1 MMPNAWSWRR
11 VSVLMVLAGGATAA
25 MLAGCVDP
33 GSETPLSQRSSAV
46 GEPTSDGFPSPAE
59 RLGLMAINRARS
71 DPQTVKGSMSASYP
85 ARPPVIYSDPLT
97 HSARFHAVNLE
108 MADVTL
114 MHSSPCPLNTD
125 VATSG
130 CSGDP
135 ACACATPVPS
145 MCASCAQVDAEN
157 SCGTA
162 PFTRIGYF
170 TSGTG
175 VSATGEVA
183 AAGYSNPM
191 ATVDGWMDE
200 PASSDGHRKILTDQG
215 TTANTM
221 GYGHA
226 AGKNCYSTFDVG
238 DSGNV
243 KNAVVPKIPTA
254 AVSPFSGAAGTFTFY
269 ATWADPAMG
278 APASLNVVVDGACT
292 AMTRELGTDT
302 LNATYK
308 ATATLAAGC
317 HSYYVAAMDA
327 GGVALTYPTTGALT
341 ISVGNTACD
350 ADYLAQAPA
359 SACSAGG
366 GGGASGGGGAA
377 PPASGGS
384 SGRGGA
390 SGAGGKASQA
400 GMPGTTGSGGM
411 RAGSGGTRGNG
422 GATGSGGAS
431 NTGSGGTVATG
442 GMSGTSGTGGDRGGT
457 GGAPGGSGGARG
469 SGGTGGTGGTTPATG
484 SGGVSAQGSG
494 GTTSTASGGSSPPAG
509 NGGNAGGGCACDVTT
524 RSPPSLFAALLS
536 LALLLA
542 TRRRPRRR

>member
-1 MMPNAWSWRR
+1 MAKPPSRARS
-11 VSVLMVLAGGATAA
+11 SVLFALWSGVAAGTLG
-25 MLAGCVDP
+25 GCVDASP
-33 GSETPLSQRSSAV
+33 DGPPLSRRASAV

-59 RLGLMAINRARS
+59 RLGLMAVNRARS

-108 MADVTL
+108 LADVTL

-130 CSGDP
+130 CTGDL
-135 ACACATPVPS
+135 ACACAMPVPS
-145 MCASCAQVDAEN
+145 ACASCAQVDAEN

-170 TSGTG
+170 TAGTG

-183 AAGYSNPM
+183 AAGYGNPM
-191 ATVDGWMDE
+191 TTVDGWMDE

-226 AGKNCYSTFDVG
+226 VGKNCFSPFDVG

-243 KNAVVPKIPTA
+243 KNAVIPKIPTA
-254 AVSPFSGAAGTFTFY
+254 AVSPFAGAAGSFTFY
-269 ATWADPAMG
+269 ATWADPALG
-278 APASLNVVVDGACT
+278 APASLNVVIDGTCT
-292 AMTRELGTDT
+292 PMTRELGTDT

-317 HSYYVAAMDA
+317 HNYYVAAMD
-327 GGVALTYPTTGALT
+327 GGGGALNYPTTGALT
-341 ISVGNTACD
+341 VSVGNVACD

-366 GGGASGGGGAA
+366 GGGTSGAGGATMGSGGA
-377 PPASGGS
+377 

-390 SGAGGKASQA
+390 GGGRAGTSGMSGSSGTGGVRAATGGATASGGGA
-400 GMPGTTGSGGM
+400 IGSGGAPGS
-411 RAGSGGTRGNG
+411 RAATGGTTTAGSGGVR
-422 GATGSGGAS
+422 
-431 NTGSGGTVATG
+431 GSGGTP
-442 GMSGTSGTGGDRGGT
+442 GT
-457 GGAPGGSGGARG
+457 GGAPPGM
-469 SGGTGGTGGTTPATG
+469 G
-484 SGGVSAQGSG
+484 SGGVPSSGSASGGANAAGSG
-494 GTTSTASGGSSPPAG
+494 GSHAVG
-509 NGGNAGGGCACDVTT
+509 NGGASSGGCSYDAAAPSS
-524 RSPPSLFAALLS
+524 RSLLGGLLCLVLLS
-536 LALLLA
+536 S
-542 TRRRPRRR
+542 TRRRPNRAARVNEPREWPSRRP

>member
-1 MMPNAWSWRR
+1 
-11 VSVLMVLAGGATAA
+11 MVLTGGVMGV
-25 MLAGCVDP
+25 MLAGCVD
-33 GSETPLSQRSSAV
+33 GGAEAPLSQRSSAV

-71 DPQTVKGSMSASYP
+71 DPQTVKGAMSASYP

-135 ACACATPVPS
+135 ACACATPVPA
-145 MCASCAQVDAEN
+145 MCASCAQADAEN

-170 TSGTG
+170 TAGTG

-191 ATVDGWMDE
+191 TTVDGWMDE

-243 KNAVVPKIPTA
+243 KNAVIPKIPTA

-269 ATWADPAMG
+269 ATWADPSMG
-278 APASLNVVVDGACT
+278 APASLNVVIDGACT
-292 AMTRELGTDT
+292 AMARELGTDT

-317 HSYYVAAMDA
+317 HNYYIAAMD
-327 GGVALTYPTTGALT
+327 GGGAALTYPTTGALT
-341 ISVGNTACD
+341 VSVGSTACD
-350 ADYLAQAPA
+350 SDYLAQAPA
-359 SACSAGG
+359 SACSAGSG
-366 GGGASGGGGAA
+366 AGGGAGASGSGGAT

-384 SGRGGA
+384 SGRGGVA
-390 SGAGGKASQA
+390 GAGG
-400 GMPGTTGSGGM
+400 
-411 RAGSGGTRGNG
+411 RAGNG
-422 GATGSGGAS
+422 GMSVMPGSGGA
-431 NTGSGGTVATG
+431 
-442 GMSGTSGTGGDRGGT
+442 RGGT
-457 GGAPGGSGGARG
+457 GGAPASSGGTTSASGGSRG
-469 SGGTGGTGGTTPATG
+469 SGGTNGSGGAPGSGSGGNGVSHTGGATATGGATSATG
-484 SGGVSAQGSG
+484 SGGVPSSGSG
-494 GTTSTASGGSSPPAG
+494 SGGSSAGLGSGGAPAVT
-509 NGGNAGGGCACDVTT
+509 GGGASGGCSCDAAPA
-524 RSPPSLFAALLS
+524 SPPSLLALAGCLVLLS
-536 LALLLA
+536 LA
-542 TRRRPRRR
+542 RRRARSR